1 MKTSIYNHIFDT
13 QEGTFAFN
21 SITDSFISISEEIKK
36 RLIAGNVDTIKGE
49 ARDILLERHFIVP
62 DEENELQTLM
72 DEYEKAI
79 DSNVYHLTLLPTLD
93 CNVNCWYCFEN
104 QQKGS
109 RLHPVISNSIV
120 AHIKYLLANRPHI
133 EIFVVTLFG
142 GEPLLYFK
150 EELYPLLMEMK
161 QLLSVNNKTA
171 KFFFVTNGVC
181 LTLDNI
187 LLLKDLEP
195 NFQISIDGYKQKHD
209 TVKKIKGREGISS
222 YDLVM
227 ENISLLVANL
237 NSHINLRINYDN
249 NTLNHITDIIDSI
262 KDIPR
267 NKVSIHLERVWQT
280 TDQCSTD
287 NVRFKKAIETF
298 IENGFYVTYLNYF
311 RKSTSCKASQENQA
325 VISYDG
331 SVYKCSGRD
340 FTREMKEGILRTDGT
355 IKWLTEKKGRRLSI
369 KTYDNPKCKGCKML
383 PLCWG
388 PCCQKQ
394 LESLSTGEDLNYWC
408 QLHALEISLDDYLY
422 YRMKSKLNKK
432 VV

>member
-1 MKTSIYNHIFDT
+1 MKASIYNHILNTKD
-13 QEGTFAFN
+13 GLIAFN
-21 SITDSFISISEEIKK
+21 SVTDCFISISDDIRKC
-36 RLIAGNVDTIKGE
+36 LVNGNVNAIKGE
-49 ARDILLERHFIVP
+49 ALDILLERHFVIP
-62 DEENELQTLM
+62 DEVDELQSLI
-72 DEYEKAI
+72 DEYEDAI

-109 RLHPVISNSIV
+109 RLSKIISEAIL
-120 AHIKYLLANRPHI
+120 AHIKYLLSDRSEI
-133 EIFVVTLFG
+133 ETFVVTLFG

-150 EELYPLLMEMK
+150 EELYPLLIEMK
-161 QLLSVNNKTA
+161 RLLDSSSKKV

-181 LTLDNI
+181 LTAENI
-187 LLLKDLEP
+187 QLLKDLKP
-195 NFQISIDGYKQKHD
+195 GFQISIDGYKKKHD
-209 TVKKIKGREGISS
+209 TVKRIKGREEVSS

-227 ENISLLVANL
+227 KNISLLASNL
-237 NSHINLRINYDN
+237 DTTINLRINYDN
-249 NTLNHITDIIDSI
+249 NTLNHITDVIDSI

-267 NKVSIHLERVWQT
+267 NKISIHLERVWQT
-280 TDQCSTD
+280 TDQCNTD
-287 NVRFKKAIETF
+287 NDRFKKVIETF

-311 RKSTSCKASQENQA
+311 RKSISCKASQKNEM

-340 FTREMKEGILRTDGT
+340 FTQEMKEGVLRTDGT
-355 IKWLTEKKGRRLSI
+355 IKWLTEKLDRRLSI

-394 LESLSTGEDLNYWC
+394 MESLLAGEDMDYWC
-408 QLHALEISLDDYLY
+408 QLHALEIPFDDYLY

-432 VV
+432 AL